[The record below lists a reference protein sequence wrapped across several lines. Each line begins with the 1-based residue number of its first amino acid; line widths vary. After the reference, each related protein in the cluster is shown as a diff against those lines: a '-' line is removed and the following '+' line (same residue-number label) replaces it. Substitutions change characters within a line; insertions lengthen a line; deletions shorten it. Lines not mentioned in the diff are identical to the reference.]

1 MIDIENQI
9 FTDVKNGFAN
19 TDYANITIFSDPPE
33 KPKFPCVMFFQSD
46 AKPVSHYASRADIME
61 EVTFTADIY
70 SNKANGAKT
79 ECKEIATIIDNTM
92 RILGFTRISSS
103 PSFSMPDLAKAR
115 RVLKYRAIA
124 DSLTYT
130 DGTRTRNFIHTL

>member
-9 FTDVKNGFAN
+9 FTDVKNGFTG
-19 TDYANITIFSDPPE
+19 TDYATISIFSEPPE

-46 AKPVSHYASRADIME
+46 SKPVSHYASRVDIHE

-92 RILGFTRISSS
+92 RVLGFTRISSS